1 LAANFRGIFTGIYTS
16 NSIDACHHI
25 LRTSNAQIIVV
36 DDGNQ
41 MKKICAAKQGLS
53 VKAVIQIDGPFDDE
67 VMKHDGFYRWS
78 DLEEMNTDDV
88 EEEYQRRQLEITPN
102 ECCAILYTSG
112 TVGNPKG
119 AMISNDN
126 FTWTVKAEAKRLE
139 VSTES
144 QEVLMSYLPLSHMA
158 GQIIDVFLSLYVAA
172 TVFFAEKNAIKSSF
186 LDTLLECRPTLF
198 IGEIN
203 S

>member
-1 LAANFRGIFTGIYTS
+1 
-16 NSIDACHHI
+16 
-25 LRTSNAQIIVV
+25 
-36 DDGNQ
+36 

-53 VKAVIQIDGPFDDE
+53 VKAVIQIEGPFDDE
-67 VMKHDGFYRWS
+67 LMKQDGFYRWS
-78 DLEEMNTDDV
+78 DLKEINDDDV

-102 ECCAILYTSG
+102 QCCAILYTSG

-119 AMISNDN
+119 AMISHDN
-126 FTWTVKAEAKRLE
+126 FTWTVKAEANRFE

-158 GQIIDVFLSLYVAA
+158 GQIIDVYLSLYVAG

-186 LDTLLECRPTLF
+186 LDTLVEVRPTMF
-198 IGEIN
+198 IGEMN
-203 S
+203 FSG